1 MNMSRPINKTD
12 NLNTSKFWQHG
23 FICRRV
29 IGENERHRDFPCKKR
44 LLPALKQSYD
54 PPKRLTGRSDA
65 RKGQLNGGLSR
76 PRGKI
81 WTSTVAAA
89 VCLPPNNRGESSEAE
104 LGRPQL
110 VGLNYRVP
118 VVPVVPGVEPEF
130 PPAAPA
136 ATATARPR
144 AKPPTIAAAEIPTP
158 TVAPVAAVAPA
169 GAAVPLAGAGAGPG
183 ADCAYR
189 TEERAAVKTAVPK
202 RFILFDFT

>member
-44 LLPALKQSYD
+44 RLPALKQSYG
-54 PPKRLTGRSDA
+54 PSKRLTGRPDA

-76 PRGKI
+76 PHGKI
-81 WTSTVAAA
+81 WMPTVAAA

-118 VVPVVPGVEPEF
+118 VVPGVEPEL
-130 PPAAPA
+130 PPPAPA

-183 ADCAYR
+183 AGADCAYR